1 MTYTSQ
7 AEYQSRLRDLEQVV
21 IVQDYGDLYEV
32 LQLHPSAEP
41 DIIQA
46 ARRRLTLR
54 YHPDRN
60 SSHEAAEVMLRVNYA
75 YEILSDPELRAA
87 YDLNRTGLMGG
98 NSPSIPVRTPPRK
111 SREMRV
117 RLDKKVSLIQR
128 IGLFNDVE
136 PAELMPIAQQMTEK
150 TYADGEVVFLEG
162 EPGDRLYLISE
173 GNMHV
178 YVEREGSIITY
189 DRLQTGE
196 CFGEM
201 ALVEDAPRSA
211 TVKSEGTSLC
221 LTLSKEE
228 FLDMLD
234 RNPNI
239 ALGMI
244 KSLIGRL
251 RRNNVQIQEYAR
263 RVSNTLDEET
273 DLAVAGS
280 GLEELFDDMFRVFG
294 KLT

>member
-1 MTYTSQ
+1 M
-7 AEYQSRLRDLEQVV
+7 
-21 IVQDYGDLYEV
+21 QDHGDLYEI

-60 SSHEAAEVMLRVNYA
+60 SSPEAAEVMLRVNYA
-75 YEILSDPELRAA
+75 YEILSDPEQRVA
-87 YDLNRTGLMGG
+87 YDLNRTGLMGS

-136 PAELMPIAQQMTEK
+136 SAELMPIAQQMTEK
-150 TYADGEVVFLEG
+150 TYQDGEVVFLEG
-162 EPGDRLYLISE
+162 EPGDRLYLIAE

-189 DRLQTGE
+189 DHLQTGE

-211 TVKSEGTSLC
+211 TVRSEGLSLC
-221 LTLSKEE
+221 HTLSKEA
-228 FLDMLD
+228 FLDLLD

-244 KSLIGRL
+244 KSLVGRL
-251 RRNNVQIQEYAR
+251 RRNNVQIQEFAR
-263 RVSNTLDEET
+263 RGSNTLDEET

-280 GLEELFDDMFRVFG
+280 GHDGLFDDMFRVFG

>member
-1 MTYTSQ
+1 M
-7 AEYQSRLRDLEQVV
+7 
-21 IVQDYGDLYEV
+21 QDHGDLYEI

-60 SSHEAAEVMLRVNYA
+60 SSPEAAEVMRRVNNA
-75 YEILSDPELRAA
+75 YEILSDPERRAA

-111 SREMRV
+111 SRETRV

-150 TYADGEVVFLEG
+150 TYKDGEVVFLEG
-162 EPGDRLYLISE
+162 EPGDRLYLIAE

-189 DRLQTGE
+189 DHLQMGE

-228 FLDMLD
+228 FLDLLD

-244 KSLIGRL
+244 RSLVGRL
-251 RRNNVQIQEYAR
+251 RRNNVQIQEYAQR
-263 RVSNTLDEET
+263 LASISDEEA
-273 DLAVAGS
+273 DVNLAES
-280 GLEELFDDMFRVFG
+280 GVEGFYDEMFRVFG